1 MEGPRSDPNVGSSKT
16 VMIKMGLEVAIE
28 VIEMMELRVM
38 GAYVLG
44 VETEQ
49 FAGVGWVPT
58 LHLGA

>member
-28 VIEMMELRVM
+28 VMELRVI

-49 FAGVGWVPT
+49 LVGVGWVPT
-58 LHLGA
+58 LRLGA

>member
-1 MEGPRSDPNVGSSKT
+1 MEGPRSDPDVGSSKT

-28 VIEMMELRVM
+28 VMELRVI

-49 FAGVGWVPT
+49 LVGVGWVPT
-58 LHLGA
+58 LRLGA